1 MDTQK
6 RFIDMNTIDRR
17 NLYSEIE
24 FKRHTNKQ
32 KLQRLSEIDERVMS
46 DVKDKSSDVNNI
58 IELMNSNK
66 SMFKALERLFKPGPN
81 ATMQLVRV
89 DKLSMYL
96 SNVAKIQFKYSQID
110 SLLDDLIGEINL
122 MSKKDIDVLLKSID
136 GLNNSA
142 EKFFNLFIMN
152 GVIGNK
158 NINFFQNPA
167 TVDNQVINGLNRMDL
182 SHALFVEKSNI
193 FIKRRDMIGRGY
205 NKIDRE
211 IPRKYM

>member
-136 GLNNSA
+136 GLNNSV